1 MDERDFLYAPG
12 GEFRGEAALLLDA
25 VGISTAGKTAEAVHA
40 EFQRAG
46 FFLTHLLEC
55 PMEGGGS
62 LPADAKAAL
71 NGRLAALATRIR
83 RSLKPKRV
91 MAIAEELAVVVD
103 NILALDLGC
112 PLMLDHGKPF
122 RLEGVGGKNGALQL
136 REALAIS
143 ARG

>member
-1 MDERDFLYAPG
+1 
-12 GEFRGEAALLLDA
+12 
-25 VGISTAGKTAEAVHA
+25 
-40 EFQRAG
+40 
-46 FFLTHLLEC
+46 
-55 PMEGGGS
+55 MEGGGG
-62 LPADAKAAL
+62 LPADAKVAL
-71 NGRLAALATRIR
+71 KGRLAVLATRIR
-83 RSLKPKRV
+83 RSLKPRRV

-122 RLEGVGGKNGALQL
+122 RLEGVGGKNGALQF